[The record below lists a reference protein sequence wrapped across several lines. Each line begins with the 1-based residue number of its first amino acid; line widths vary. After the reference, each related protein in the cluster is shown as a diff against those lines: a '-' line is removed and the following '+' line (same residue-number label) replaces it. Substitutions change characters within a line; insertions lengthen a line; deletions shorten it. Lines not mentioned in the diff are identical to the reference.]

1 MRQRRQTPVLS
12 DHAKSPRGCVSRAGA
27 RVLCGGK
34 RHGAIYEATLLE
46 HVPWDAQIVQDE
58 AFGPVA
64 CLFPYK
70 GYKKAIEMCAAVLC
84 MPWLRGSGA
93 ALGLLSCGRE
103 GVGSSSG
110 LCSSSS
116 TFAIPCTICSRTA
129 GAALPT
135 YKVFL
140 HGHC

>member
-1 MRQRRQTPVLS
+1 MGAHVGAAPSAGAARRCQKDDGRCNS
-12 DHAKSPRGCVSRAGA
+12 AGA

-70 GYKKAIEMCAAVLC
+70 GYKKAIEMCAAAHGLALWFC
-84 MPWLRGSGA
+84 GSGA
-93 ALGLLSCGRE
+93 ARGLLECWGRE
-103 GVGSSSG
+103 LGSSS
-110 LCSSSS
+110 
-116 TFAIPCTICSRTA
+116 
-129 GAALPT
+129 AAVQPEL
-135 YKVFL
+135 KGRF
-140 HGHC
+140 